1 MNRRIFL
8 KSILALI
15 ALGAIPLLAA
25 CSKKEN
31 LPRGGNQEK
40 LWQMAAVT
48 EKIDEPITPDY
59 VKDTPAFF
67 RDASL
72 GKVDPNFQPKIGGG

>member
-8 KSILALI
+8 ES
-15 ALGAIPLLAA
+15 LLAFLTFGGISLLA
-25 CSKKEN
+25 GCQKKEDSSR
-31 LPRGGNQEK
+31 LGNQEK
-40 LWQMAAVT
+40 LWQMASAPA
-48 EKIDEPITPDY
+48 KIEEPLVPHY
-59 VKDTPAFF
+59 AKDTPIFY